1 MAEVAQ
7 RHRLWT
13 QMLMVFGVI
22 FLLAGVAL
30 GLPRSFKPEVRCTQ
44 GPTASKTQ
52 SKLWFHDGAWWGIL
66 FDGISEEY
74 HIYRY
79 DRTQDAWKDTGVLV
93 DARNTSRADVL
104 WEDGLLYVV
113 SAGTEASLDKDSA
126 RFLRYSYDPATARY
140 SLDEG
145 FPVTIT
151 EGGMEAI
158 TVAKD
163 TTGKPWATYTQG
175 DELRRVFV
183 THTSG
188 KDDSSWVKP
197 FVLPLRGTTVTSDDI
212 SGIVAFGS
220 KIGTMWGNQYD
231 ESGKSG
237 YYFAIH
243 KDGEPDDTWRQDN
256 PVIGAGMANDH
267 INLKA
272 DSEGRVFATLKTRR
286 DRIDR
291 DLDAPYSMLWVR
303 DQDGSWTS
311 HVFGTVGDS
320 HTRSLALIDEEQ
332 RLLYMF
338 ASSPSCSGGRAS
350 GGGIGQEPWLL
361 LQPDRPP
368 RPGEAVPARS
378 SHKNRHSALRNA
390 GASAVEVMPLS
401 QILLALFSLPSP
413 PSPIIFEVGP
423 IALSYHGLLIALGIA
438 VGTWLTGRELARRGY
453 DGVLALGALF
463 FVVPLGVLGGRLYH
477 VATEYHRYTRNP
489 FPKVLETY
497 DGGLGIYGAVAGGFL
512 GLLLFSWYRGI
523 NALTFADAAAP
534 GLALGQAIGR
544 WGNYFNQ
551 ELFGQPSDL
560 PWAIRIAPLHR
571 PTEYADA
578 TSFHPTFLYESLWDV
593 LVCLLLLWVAR
604 RFSERL
610 KAGDVFML
618 YVVLYS
624 VGRFLVE
631 TLRVDHAF
639 VIGGSVRGNLF
650 VSGVLTLGFVLLL
663 LLRHSRSSQGTKT
676 YH

>member
-1 MAEVAQ
+1 MIV
-7 RHRLWT
+7 
-13 QMLMVFGVI
+13 
-22 FLLAGVAL
+22 LLAGVAL

-52 SKLWFHDGAWWGIL
+52 SKLWFNDGVWWGIL
-66 FDGISEEY
+66 FDGFSEEY

-79 DRTQDAWKDTGVLV
+79 DRAKDAWKDTGVLV
-93 DARNTSRADVL
+93 DARNTSRADAL
-104 WEDGLLYVV
+104 WEDGHLYVV

-140 SLDEG
+140 SLDKG

-163 TTGKPWATYTQG
+163 TTGKLWATYTQG

-188 KDDSSWVKP
+188 KGDSSWVKP
-197 FVLPLRGTTVTSDDI
+197 FVLPLRGTTVSSDDV

-220 KIGTMWGNQYD
+220 KIGLMWGNQYD

-237 YYFAIH
+237 YYFAMH
-243 KDGEPDDTWRQDN
+243 EDGEPDDAWRQDN
-256 PVIGAGMANDH
+256 PVMGAGMANDH

-303 DQDGSWTS
+303 DRDGGWTS

-332 RLLYMF
+332 RRLYMF
-338 ASSPSCSGGRAS
+338 ASSPTCTGGKVYYKRTDLDDISFEEGRGTLFMQGPEGTNVGDATSTKQNLDEVAGLLVVAS
-350 GGGIGQEPWLL
+350 
-361 LQPDRPP
+361 D
-368 RPGEAVPARS
+368 
-378 SHKNRHSALRNA
+378 KNRGYYYNMIDPRNQEKLFPDGA
-390 GASAVEVMPLS
+390 RITTDAASSGSRGASAVEVIPPS
-401 QILLALFSLPSP
+401 QILPALFSLPSP

-453 DGVLALGALF
+453 DGALALGSLF
-463 FVVPLGVLGGRLYH
+463 FVVPLGVAGGRLYH

-523 NALTFADAAAP
+523 NVLTFADAAAP
-534 GLALGQAIGR
+534 GLVLGQAIGR

-551 ELFGQPSDL
+551 ELFGEPSDL
-560 PWAIRIAPLHR
+560 PWAIYIAPLNR
-571 PTEYADA
+571 PTSSPMRPRSTRPSSTRHYG
-578 TSFHPTFLYESLWDV
+578 T
-593 LVCLLLLWVAR
+593 CLCAW
-604 RFSERL
+604 SC
-610 KAGDVFML
+610 
-618 YVVLYS
+618 
-624 VGRFLVE
+624 
-631 TLRVDHAF
+631 
-639 VIGGSVRGNLF
+639 
-650 VSGVLTLGFVLLL
+650 SGWPAA
-663 LLRHSRSSQGTKT
+663 SRSG
-676 YH
+676 